1 MFFRIE
7 ENACLV
13 DENALQSENA
23 DSLLACAQMCRRE
36 ASCKGA
42 NFLANKGTC
51 SLFGEGQQAKKLERF
66 VKRDDSFYVK
76 KVFRKFCI
84 LCRCHLFFYSVPS
97 QLNETFFES
106 QIFQAMLCG
115 CCCCFFILLFSFTCL
130 CFNLVFII
138 LFVKLDWKFYVLVSE
153 MPYSRKTGSIKDRC
167 RHVLSYPFCKCLL
180 FILINLL

>member
-1 MFFRIE
+1 MQIFPWDIFALIWAFLVTPKISAEEDRGMFFRIE

-23 DSLLACAQMCRRE
+23 DSLLACAQMCWRE

-66 VKRDDSFYVK
+66 VKRDGSFYVK

-106 QIFQAMLCG
+106 QIF
-115 CCCCFFILLFSFTCL
+115 
-130 CFNLVFII
+130 
-138 LFVKLDWKFYVLVSE
+138 
-153 MPYSRKTGSIKDRC
+153 
-167 RHVLSYPFCKCLL
+167 
-180 FILINLL
+180 

>member
-1 MFFRIE
+1 MLLFPSMMALKFVSNFSSKFCNMLSNNPTGSSYFDCSSLCYHILISILQIFPWDIFALIWAFLVTPKISAEEDRGMFFRIE

-23 DSLLACAQMCRRE
+23 DSLLACAQMCGRE

-106 QIFQAMLCG
+106 QIF
-115 CCCCFFILLFSFTCL
+115 
-130 CFNLVFII
+130 
-138 LFVKLDWKFYVLVSE
+138 
-153 MPYSRKTGSIKDRC
+153 
-167 RHVLSYPFCKCLL
+167 
-180 FILINLL
+180 

>member
-42 NFLANKGTC
+42 NFLASKGTC

-66 VKRDDSFYVK
+66 VKTGWF
-76 KVFRKFCI
+76 F
-84 LCRCHLFFYSVPS
+84 LCEKGIS
-97 QLNETFFES
+97 
-106 QIFQAMLCG
+106 
-115 CCCCFFILLFSFTCL
+115 
-130 CFNLVFII
+130 
-138 LFVKLDWKFYVLVSE
+138 
-153 MPYSRKTGSIKDRC
+153 
-167 RHVLSYPFCKCLL
+167 
-180 FILINLL
+180 

>member
-1 MFFRIE
+1 MWAFLVTPKISAEEDRGMFFRIE

-23 DSLLACAQMCRRE
+23 DSLLTCAQMCRRE
-36 ASCKGA
+36 ASCKRA
-42 NFLANKGTC
+42 TFLANKGTC

-66 VKRDDSFYVK
+66 VKRDGSFYVK

-106 QIFQAMLCG
+106 QIF
-115 CCCCFFILLFSFTCL
+115 
-130 CFNLVFII
+130 
-138 LFVKLDWKFYVLVSE
+138 
-153 MPYSRKTGSIKDRC
+153 
-167 RHVLSYPFCKCLL
+167 
-180 FILINLL
+180 

>member
-1 MFFRIE
+1 MLSYFNFLSCRSFLGTYLLSYGLFLVTPKISAEEDRGMFFRIE

-42 NFLANKGTC
+42 NFLASKSTC

-66 VKRDDSFYVK
+66 VKRDGSFYVK

-106 QIFQAMLCG
+106 QIF
-115 CCCCFFILLFSFTCL
+115 
-130 CFNLVFII
+130 
-138 LFVKLDWKFYVLVSE
+138 
-153 MPYSRKTGSIKDRC
+153 
-167 RHVLSYPFCKCLL
+167 
-180 FILINLL
+180 